1 MGTILDSII
10 ERKRVEVEE
19 LKNSELDIQQ
29 SALRPRSLIQAL
41 SEAKNVAIISEFK
54 RASPSKGDINLSL
67 DPARQAKLYALAGAS
82 AISVLTDEK
91 GFKGSFSDLKKV
103 REAVNLPILCKDFI
117 VDKIQIDLARSA
129 GADVILLI
137 ASALSLE
144 QLEELHKYASEK
156 GLECLVE
163 IHDEKDLEKAL
174 HIRAQIIGINN
185 RDLKSF
191 EVNLENTEKL
201 GPLVKKAGAFLI
213 SESGM
218 KTREDI
224 VRAAAAGASGVLV
237 GETFM
242 TSDDL
247 KETFNEFTVPVVR
260 NHYEG

>member
-10 ERKRVEVEE
+10 ERKKAEVEE
-19 LKNSELDIQQ
+19 LKKSAKDISEI
-29 SALRPRSLIQAL
+29 SSKPRSLLKAL
-41 SEAKNVAIISEFK
+41 REANNVAIISEFK

-67 DPARQAKLYALAGAS
+67 DPAQQAKLYARAGAS

-91 GFKGSFSDLKKV
+91 GFKGSFTDLKKA
-103 REAVNLPILCKDFI
+103 REAVDLPILCKDFI
-117 VDKIQIDLARSA
+117 VDRIQIDLARSA

-137 ASALSLE
+137 ASALPQDKLA
-144 QLEELHKYASEK
+144 ELYEYASEK

-163 IHDEKDLEKAL
+163 IHNKTDLEKAL
-174 HIRAQIIGINN
+174 KINAQIIGINN

-191 EVNLENTEKL
+191 EVNLVNTEKL

-218 KTREDI
+218 KAREDI
-224 VRAAAAGASGVLV
+224 VRAAAAGADGVLI

-242 TSDDL
+242 ISADL
-247 KETFNEFTVPVVR
+247 IDTFQTFDVPVVR
-260 NHYEG
+260 NHHEG

>member
-19 LKNSELDIQQ
+19 LKNAEMDIKE
-29 SALRPRSLIQAL
+29 SSLPPRSLIKVL
-41 SEAKNVAIISEFK
+41 REAKNIAIISEFK

-67 DPARQAKLYALAGAS
+67 DPARQAKLYARAGAS

-91 GFKGSFSDLKKV
+91 GFKGSFSDLRKV
-103 REAVNLPILCKDFI
+103 REAVDLPILCKDFI
-117 VDKIQIDLARSA
+117 VDKIQIDLARFA

-144 QLEELHKYASEK
+144 ELTELYKYASEQ

-163 IHDEKDLEKAL
+163 IHDEKDLEKA
-174 HIRAQIIGINN
+174 INIKAQVIGINN
-185 RDLKSF
+185 RDLKTF
-191 EVNLENTEKL
+191 EVYHENTEKL
-201 GPLVKKAGAFLI
+201 GPLVKKAGALLI

-218 KTREDI
+218 KTRGDI
-224 VRAAAAGASGVLV
+224 VRAAAAGANGVLV

-242 TSDDL
+242 TSADL
-247 KETFNEFTVPVVR
+247 KETFTKFTVPVVR
-260 NHYEG
+260 NYHES